1 MNFSIKSRVLDAE
14 GIKRT
19 IQRIA
24 HEIVEKNQGVE
35 NLVIIGIKSRGAYLA
50 ERIAK
55 NIKEIEGKEVPVG
68 ALDITLYRDDL
79 TEISDHPIVHST
91 EINFDITGKKIILVD
106 DVLFTGRTI
115 RCALDELIDFGRPSS
130 IQLAVLIDRGHRE
143 LPIRPDYIGKNIPT
157 ARKESVE
164 VRLNETDKLEEV
176 VVLVG
181 DEQ

>member
-176 VVLVG
+176 VVMAG
-181 DEQ
+181 NE